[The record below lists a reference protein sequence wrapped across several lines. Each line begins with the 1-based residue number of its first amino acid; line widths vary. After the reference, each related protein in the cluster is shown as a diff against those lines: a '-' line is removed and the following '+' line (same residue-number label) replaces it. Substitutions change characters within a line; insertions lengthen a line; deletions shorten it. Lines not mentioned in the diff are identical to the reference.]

1 MPLDDV
7 RKVMEFLPHR
17 YPFLM
22 IDRVVEYEAGKRL
35 LALKNVTYNEPQFT
49 GHFPHNPIMPGV
61 LVIEALA
68 QATGLLS
75 MKTLTDRGE
84 DFGEYYLVGIDKAR
98 FKRSVVPGDQL
109 MIEAVFKKNKRNIW
123 SFSASAMVDGELVV
137 SAEIMCASKEST
149 K

>member
-1 MPLDDV
+1 MDHDDV

-17 YPFLM
+17 SPFLM
-22 IDRVVEYEAGKRL
+22 IDRVVEFEAGKRL
-35 LALKNVTYNEPQFT
+35 LALKNVTYNEPFFS

-61 LVIEALA
+61 LIIEALA

-75 MKTLTDRGE
+75 MKTLTE
-84 DFGEYYLVGIDKAR
+84 QEESFGEYYLVGVDNAR

-109 MIEAVFKKNKRNIW
+109 MLEAIFKKNRRNIW
-123 SFSASAMVDGELVV
+123 TFSATATVDGQLVV
-137 SAEIMCASKEST
+137 SADIMCASKEST

>member
-1 MPLDDV
+1 MSHDDV

-35 LALKNVTYNEPQFT
+35 LALKNVSYNEPQFT
-49 GHFPHNPIMPGV
+49 GHFPHNPIFPGV
-61 LVIEALA
+61 LVLEALA

-75 MKTLTDRGE
+75 MKTLTDQGE
-84 DFGEYYLVGIDKAR
+84 DFGEYYLVGVDNAR

-109 MIEAVFKKNKRNIW
+109 MVEVIFKKHRRNIW
-123 SFSASAMVDGELVV
+123 TFETSATVDGQLVV
-137 SAEIMCASKEST
+137 RADIMCASKEST

>member
-1 MPLDDV
+1 MPIDDV
-7 RKVMEFLPHR
+7 REVMKFLPHR

-22 IDRVVEYEAGKRL
+22 IDNVIEFEAGKRL
-35 LALKNVTYNEPQFT
+35 LAIKNVTYNEPHFT

-61 LVIEALA
+61 LIIEALA

-75 MKTLTDRGE
+75 MKTLTERGE
-84 DFGEYYLVGIDKAR
+84 DFGEYYLVGIDNAR

-109 MIEAVFKKNKRNIW
+109 MVEAIYKNDKRNIW
-123 SFSASAMVDGELVV
+123 TFSASASVDGKLVV
-137 SAEIMCASKEST
+137 SADIMCASKLST

>member
-1 MPLDDV
+1 MEHDDV
-7 RKVMEFLPHR
+7 RRVMEFLPHR

-22 IDRVVEYEAGKRL
+22 IDRIVEFVEGERL
-35 LALKNVTYNEPQFT
+35 IALKNVTYNEPFFT

-61 LVIEALA
+61 MILEALA

-75 MKTLTDRGE
+75 MKTLDAQGKS
-84 DFGEYYLVGIDKAR
+84 FGEYYLVGVDNAR

-109 MIEAVFKKNKRNIW
+109 MLEAIFKKNRRNIW
-123 SFSASAMVDGELVV
+123 SFNVKATVDGQLVV
-137 SAEIMCASKEST
+137 SADIMCASKEST

>member
-1 MPLDDV
+1 MDHDDV

-22 IDRVVEYEAGKRL
+22 VDRVVEFEAGKRI
-35 LALKNVTYNEPQFT
+35 LALKNVTYNEPFFT

-61 LVIEALA
+61 MILEALA
-68 QATGLLS
+68 QVTGLLS
-75 MKTLTDRGE
+75 MKTLTARSE
-84 DFGEYYLVGIDKAR
+84 PFGEYYLVGVDKAR

-109 MIEAVFKKNKRNIW
+109 MLEALCVKNKRNIW
-123 SFSASAMVDGELVV
+123 TFTTKASVNGELAVT
-137 SAEIMCASKEST
+137 ADIMCASKEST

>member
-22 IDRVVEYEAGKRL
+22 INRVVEYEAGKRL

-75 MKTLTDRGE
+75 MKTLTDRGD

-123 SFSASAMVDGELVV
+123 SFSASATVDGELVV

>member
-1 MPLDDV
+1 MVHDDV

-35 LALKNVTYNEPQFT
+35 LALKNITYNEPQFT
-49 GHFPHNPIMPGV
+49 GHFPHNPIFPGV
-61 LVIEALA
+61 LILEALA

-84 DFGEYYLVGIDKAR
+84 DFGEYYLVGVDNAR

-109 MIEAVFKKNKRNIW
+109 MVEVLYKKDRRNIW
-123 SFSASAMVDGELVV
+123 SFETKATVDGELVV
-137 SAEIMCASKEST
+137 RADIMCASKEST

>member
-1 MPLDDV
+1 MATDDV
-7 RKVMEFLPHR
+7 RKVMEYLPHR

-22 IDRVVEYEAGKRL
+22 IDKVVDYQAGERL
-35 LALKNVTYNEPQFT
+35 LAVKNVTYNEPQFT

-84 DFGEYYLVGIDKAR
+84 DFGEYYLVGIDNAR

-109 MIEAVFKKNKRNIW
+109 MIEAVFKKNRRNIW
-123 SFSASAMVDGELVV
+123 SFSASATVEGELVV
-137 SAEIMCASKEST
+137 SADIMCASKEST

>member
-1 MPLDDV
+1 MDQDDI

-22 IDRVVEYEAGKRL
+22 IDRVLEFEEGSRL
-35 LALKNVTYNEPQFT
+35 LALKNVTYNEPFFT

-61 LVIEALA
+61 MILEALA

-75 MKTLTDRGE
+75 MKTLTAQGK
-84 DFGEYYLVGIDKAR
+84 DFGEYYLVGVDKAR

-109 MIEAVFKKNKRNIW
+109 LLEVLFLKNKRNIW
-123 SFSASAMVDGELVV
+123 TFTAKAMVEGNLVV
-137 SAEIMCASKEST
+137 SADIMCASKDST

>member
-1 MPLDDV
+1 MEHDDV
-7 RKVMEFLPHR
+7 RRVMEFLPHR

-22 IDRVVEYEAGKRL
+22 IDRIVEFVEGERL
-35 LALKNVTYNEPQFT
+35 IALKNVTYNEPFFT

-61 LVIEALA
+61 MILEALA

-75 MKTLTDRGE
+75 MKTLDALGKP
-84 DFGEYYLVGIDKAR
+84 FGEYYLVGVDNAR

-109 MIEAVFKKNKRNIW
+109 MLEAVFKKNRRNIW
-123 SFSASAMVDGELVV
+123 SFNVQATVDDQLVV
-137 SAEIMCASKEST
+137 TADIMCASKEST

>member
-1 MPLDDV
+1 MEHDDV
-7 RKVMEFLPHR
+7 RRVMEFLPHR

-22 IDRVVEYEAGKRL
+22 IDRIVEFVEGERL
-35 LALKNVTYNEPQFT
+35 VALKNVTYNEPFFT

-61 LVIEALA
+61 MILEALA

-75 MKTLTDRGE
+75 MKTLDAQGKS
-84 DFGEYYLVGIDKAR
+84 FGEYYLVGVDNAR

-109 MIEAVFKKNKRNIW
+109 MLEAIFKKNRRNIW
-123 SFSASAMVDGELVV
+123 SFNVKATVDGQLVV
-137 SAEIMCASKEST
+137 SADIMCASKEST

>member
-1 MPLDDV
+1 MDHDDV

-22 IDRVVEYEAGKRL
+22 IDRVVEFEAEKRI
-35 LALKNVTYNEPQFT
+35 LALKNVTYNEPFFT

-61 LVIEALA
+61 MILEALA

-75 MKTLTDRGE
+75 MKTLTARGE
-84 DFGEYYLVGIDKAR
+84 TFGEYYLVGVDKAR

-109 MIEAVFKKNKRNIW
+109 MLEAVCVKNKRNIW
-123 SFSASAMVDGELVV
+123 TFSTKATVDGELVV
-137 SAEIMCASKEST
+137 TADIMCASKEST

>member
-1 MPLDDV
+1 MPVDDV

-22 IDRVVEYEAGKRL
+22 IDKVVEYEPGKRL
-35 LALKNVTYNEPQFT
+35 LAVKNVTYNEPHFT

-61 LVIEALA
+61 LILEALA

-84 DFGEYYLVGIDKAR
+84 DFGEYYLIGVDNAR
-98 FKRSVVPGDQL
+98 FKRSVIPGDQL
-109 MIEAVFKKNKRNIW
+109 MVEAVYKKDRRNIW
-123 SFSASAMVDGELVV
+123 SFSAAATVDGELAV
-137 SAEIMCASKEST
+137 SADIMCASKAST

>member
-1 MPLDDV
+1 MEHDDV
-7 RKVMEFLPHR
+7 RRVMEFLPHR

-22 IDRVVEYEAGKRL
+22 IDRIVEFTEGERL
-35 LALKNVTYNEPQFT
+35 VALKNVTYNEPFFT

-61 LVIEALA
+61 MILEALA

-75 MKTLTDRGE
+75 MKTLEAQGE
-84 DFGEYYLVGIDKAR
+84 PFGEYYLVGVDNAR

-109 MIEAVFKKNKRNIW
+109 MLEAVFKKNRRNIW
-123 SFSASAMVDGELVV
+123 SFNVKATVDDQLVV
-137 SAEIMCASKEST
+137 TADIMCASKEST

>member
-1 MPLDDV
+1 MDQDDV

-22 IDRVVEYEAGKRL
+22 IDRVLEFEESKRL
-35 LALKNVTYNEPQFT
+35 VALKNVTYNEPFFT

-61 LVIEALA
+61 MILEALA

-75 MKTLTDRGE
+75 MKTLTAQGK
-84 DFGEYYLVGIDKAR
+84 DFGEYYLVGVDKAR

-109 MIEAVFKKNKRNIW
+109 RLEVDFLKNKRNIW
-123 SFSASAMVDGELVV
+123 TFSAKAFVEGKLIV
-137 SAEIMCASKEST
+137 SADIMCASKEST

>member
-1 MPLDDV
+1 MPADDV

-22 IDRVVEYEAGKRL
+22 IDKVVEFEAGIRL
-35 LALKNVTYNEPQFT
+35 LAVKNVTYNEPHFT

-61 LVIEALA
+61 LILEALA
-68 QATGLLS
+68 QASGLLS
-75 MKTLTDRGE
+75 MKTLTERGE
-84 DFGEYYLVGIDKAR
+84 SFGEYYLVGVDNAR

-109 MIEAVFKKNKRNIW
+109 MLETVCVKNKRNIW
-123 SFSASAMVDGELVV
+123 TFATSATVDGQLIV
-137 SAEIMCASKEST
+137 SADIMCASKEST

>member
-1 MPLDDV
+1 MKHDDV
-7 RKVMEFLPHR
+7 RRVMEFLPHR

-22 IDRVVEYEAGKRL
+22 IDRVVEFEEGKRL
-35 LALKNVTYNEPQFT
+35 LALKNVTYNEPFFT

-61 LVIEALA
+61 MIIEALA

-75 MKTLTDRGE
+75 MKTLDAQGKN
-84 DFGEYYLVGIDKAR
+84 FGEYYLVGVDKAR

-109 MIEAVFKKNKRNIW
+109 MLEVLFNKNRRNIW
-123 SFSASAMVDGELVV
+123 TFSVKATVDDQTVMT
-137 SAEIMCASKEST
+137 AEIMCASKDST